1 MEKLIHSQ
9 KNFLDVLYVFEN
21 TLTVFKRPNLDD
33 DLKSIIMTSL
43 IKNNEMCYEALLK
56 FLDIFLIDKLGIKIT
71 GKDRSKNIIRECLLN
86 NLIDEIS
93 AIELLDLNAI
103 RNFTVHEYNE
113 ESMLEHIE
121 KIETYF
127 CIFKKLEFIG
137 NKELVTTQLLVN

>member
-1 MEKLIHSQ
+1 M
-9 KNFLDVLYVFEN
+9 LYVFEN

-103 RNFTVHEYNE
+103 RNFTVHEYNRPLLKPMNNTIFPIIIRY
-113 ESMLEHIE
+113 MLVL
-121 KIETYF
+121 F
-127 CIFKKLEFIG
+127 F
-137 NKELVTTQLLVN
+137 

>member
-1 MEKLIHSQ
+1 MEKLIYSQ
-9 KNFLDVLYVFEN
+9 KNFLGALRVFEN
-21 TLTVFKRPNLDD
+21 TLTVFKRQDLDD

-56 FLDIFLIDKLGIKIT
+56 FLDAFLVDRLGIKIA

-86 NLIDEIS
+86 KLIDEKS
-93 AIELLDLNAI
+93 AIELFDLNSI
-103 RNFTVHEYNE
+103 RNSTVHEYNE

-127 CIFKKLEFIG
+127 CIFKKLEFI
-137 NKELVTTQLLVN
+137 